1 MKRCNDKEDDV
12 SYPTTTSLHKAIM
25 KLPEIPWTWRKS
37 TTYDVLMHLG
47 FRQVTA
53 SFLSLH
59 LAQFRHVPGILFS
72 IFQVFGHFVST
83 QWWVDSECPNFFLAR
98 RFSVPP
104 LSTIQKFFKIFSP
117 FSATWAFRVHSMLS
131 GFGVPYFFFG
141 SLFFCNP
148 FRTFSMIFSSIFQL
162 LWHFVSTQWWVD
174 SECPKFFLARRFS
187 VPPPSIFQLLGH
199 FVSAQC

>member
-1 MKRCNDKEDDV
+1 MNDTCFIFFKVIKATARYTGSSEKTVRNVIKEFKLFNGFVGGPFSRIRKTIFEKLTTEQQDAIRRAVIIISTLYNFLNLLSTSRYTQVHAEMKRCNDKEDDV

-83 QWWVDSECPNFFLAR
+83 Q
-98 RFSVPP
+98 
-104 LSTIQKFFKIFSP
+104 
-117 FSATWAFRVHSMLS
+117 
-131 GFGVPYFFFG
+131 
-141 SLFFCNP
+141 
-148 FRTFSMIFSSIFQL
+148 
-162 LWHFVSTQWWVD
+162 
-174 SECPKFFLARRFS
+174 
-187 VPPPSIFQLLGH
+187 
-199 FVSAQC
+199 